1 MNSYTNVEQP
11 WSIAVWRNIL
21 HVVLHL
27 TKRKQKKNCVSRMLE
42 HETLSFFYFFC
53 SCTVIMFT
61 QGDLSEN
68 FNLWIRYRE
77 VKLTW
82 IQQSPPVEISALKVR
97 DILYAFC
104 NFSPPDCIKVK
115 DDFFSSISKPELTIS
130 WWELSKSINFF
141 PTIIHTIFFPHFPC
155 IEFSVKCIWKQHLQV
170 TAAGPTCKTSR

>member
-1 MNSYTNVEQP
+1 MRVSKYEWLYKYGTALKH
-11 WSIAVWRNIL
+11 SVWRNKL

-27 TKRKQKKNCVSRMLE
+27 TKRKQKKKLCQSYAEIRDLKFI
-42 HETLSFFYFFC
+42 LLFC
-53 SCTVIMFT
+53 SCTVIIFT

-82 IQQSPPVEISALKVR
+82 IQQCPPVEISALKVR

-115 DDFFSSISKPELTIS
+115 DVSFSSISKPELTIS

-141 PTIIHTIFFPHFPC
+141 HTIIYTIFFPHISLHQIQC
-155 IEFSVKCIWKQHLQV
+155 
-170 TAAGPTCKTSR
+170 

>member
-1 MNSYTNVEQP
+1 MSSYTNMEQP
-11 WSIAVWRNIL
+11 WSIAVWRNKL

-27 TKRKQKKNCVSRMLE
+27 TKRKQKKKLCQSYA
-42 HETLSFFYFFC
+42 ETRDLKFILLFC
-53 SCTVIMFT
+53 SCTVIIFT

-82 IQQSPPVEISALKVR
+82 IQQCPPVEISALKVR

-115 DDFFSSISKPELTIS
+115 DVSFSSISKPELTIS

-141 PTIIHTIFFPHFPC
+141 HTIIYTIFFPHISLHQIQC
-155 IEFSVKCIWKQHLQV
+155 
-170 TAAGPTCKTSR
+170 